1 MLHHYGVTDESRT
14 HTVQNHNLRHY
25 HYATVTIVWSRGWDS
40 NSRSPAP
47 KAGALS
53 RTKLHREC
61 MVLCEG
67 LEPSSPDYK
76 TGILAF
82 EITEQIWQGHLES
95 NQEWRNQNPW
105 LYRLTIPQLIGSEGG
120 NRTPTNGFGDRRT
133 AIILPRNCWS

>member
-1 MLHHYGVTDESRT
+1 M
-14 HTVQNHNLRHY
+14 
-25 HYATVTIVWSRGWDS
+25 
-40 NSRSPAP
+40 
-47 KAGALS
+47 
-53 RTKLHREC
+53 
-61 MVLCEG
+61 LCEG

-133 AIILPRNCWS
+133 AIILPRNSLELGVGFEPTALEFCRLLHWATLPS